1 MEAWVFTGQGS
12 QRRGMGAGLLE
23 RYPEHCATADRVLGR
38 SVRELC
44 LQDPDDLLRLT
55 RYAQPALFVVNA
67 LGFLAAREEGG
78 APDFLAGHSL
88 GEYVALF
95 AAGCFD
101 FETGVR
107 LVARRGELMGE
118 AGGGGMAAVVGLAAE
133 QVVAL
138 LADGGLTEVD
148 VANHNSA
155 TQVVVAGPAEAIPA
169 VRELVRRHGTGRCV
183 PLNVGTAFH
192 SRQMA
197 DAARRFARF
206 LDGFRLADPQL
217 PVISNVTAEP
227 YRPGTVAE
235 LLGRQIDSPVRWR
248 ESMHELL
255 RQGVSELREI
265 GPARVLTAF
274 WETARSEPRLPARS
288 AAPPLLP
295 AGPAPL
301 RSPAVPVPVSLPL
314 PLPLPQAGPGQAP
327 DPDAAALGSAEFR
340 RDYGLRYAYLAG
352 GMFRGVASTA
362 LVVRLARAG
371 LMGYLGAGGLAGP
384 EVRRGLEVIRAE
396 LGADG
401 AFGVN
406 VLHSIDEPGPEERLV
421 DLCLE
426 YGVRFVEAAAFTGV
440 TPALVRFRFTG
451 AHRGADGRPR
461 AVRHVLAK
469 VSRPEVA
476 AEFLAPAP
484 EAVVA
489 RLVAS
494 GGLTRAEGEA
504 ARLLPVS
511 GDLCVEADSGGH
523 TDGGVALTLV
533 PSLGR
538 LRDELAA
545 RYGYP
550 ERVRVGAAGGLGS
563 PEAVAAAFLL
573 GADFVVTGSVNQ
585 CTPEADT
592 SDAVKDLLATLDVQD
607 TAYAPAGDLFELGA
621 RVQVVRKGTLFAAR
635 ANRLHQLYRQHG
647 SLADLDEATRRSLER
662 TCFRRPLEQV
672 WKETR
677 EYFLGIDRADQVERA
692 ERDPKHL
699 MALVFR
705 SYFARSNSAARAGD
719 PAERANYQIHSGPA
733 IGAFNR
739 FVHGTELADWRARHV
754 DAVAELLMCGAAR
767 TIRERFAALAR
778 D

>member
-1 MEAWVFTGQGS
+1 MFTGQGS
-12 QRRGMGAGLLE
+12 QRKGMGAGLLE

-44 LQDPDDLLRLT
+44 LQDPDGLLGLT

-67 LGFLAAREEGG
+67 LGCLAAREEGA

-133 QVVAL
+133 QVAAL

-148 VANHNSA
+148 IANHNSA

-192 SRQMA
+192 SRHMA

-206 LDGFRLADPQL
+206 LVGFRLADPQL

-265 GPARVLTAF
+265 GPAPVLTAF
-274 WETARSEPRLPARS
+274 WETARNEPRLPARS
-288 AAPPLLP
+288 AAPPPP
-295 AGPAPL
+295 AASAPL
-301 RSPAVPVPVSLPL
+301 RSPAVPDRG
-314 PLPLPQAGPGQAP
+314 AADP
-327 DPDAAALGSAEFR
+327 DPGAAALGSAEFR

-371 LMGYLGAGGLAGP
+371 LMGYFGAGGLAAP
-384 EVRRGLEVIRAE
+384 DVRRGLGTIRAE

-451 AHRGADGRPR
+451 AHRDADGRPT

-489 RLVAS
+489 RLVAA
-494 GGLTRAEGEA
+494 GGLTREEGEV

-511 GDLCVEADSGGH
+511 ADLCVEADSGGH

-563 PEAVAAAFLL
+563 PEAVAAAFML

-647 SLADLDEATRRSLER
+647 SLAELDEATRRSLER

-677 EYFLGIDRADQVERA
+677 EYFLGIGRTDQVERA

-739 FVHGTELADWRARHV
+739 LVHGTELADWRARHV
-754 DAVAELLMCGAAR
+754 DAVAELLMRGAAR
-767 TIRERFAALAR
+767 TVRERFAALAR